1 MNEAYS
7 ELDPPPINEIKN
19 DLLHQLIKDNPYI
32 DEDIINTSIDM
43 ELNHFGSI
51 RGSMTSW
58 LQFSRGILLRN
69 ITNRIKKSDLV
80 DKSIVYSKSI

>member
-1 MNEAYS
+1 MNKSYS

-32 DEDIINTSIDM
+32 DEDIINKCIDM

-58 LQFSRGILLRN
+58 LQFTSGILLRN
-69 ITNRIKKSDLV
+69 IVNRMKKSDLV